1 MMQQVRTILR
11 NQYIGAI
18 AIGYLIGR
26 GFEAFFASFMP
37 AFNTM
42 LTEVLRGREFV
53 GDPWVAARVS
63 LVSNLV
69 LTGFYFVFAFLLAS
83 WLYGKP
89 TGTPTVG
96 SVAEGNDGP
105 S

>member
-1 MMQQVRTILR
+1 MHQVGTILR

-42 LTEVLRGREFV
+42 LTEVMRGREFV
-53 GDPWVAARVS
+53 EDPWVAARVS
-63 LVSNLV
+63 LISNLF

-83 WLYGKP
+83 WLYWKP
-89 TGTPTVG
+89 I
-96 SVAEGNDGP
+96 ADGNDGP
-105 S
+105 R

>member
-1 MMQQVRTILR
+1 MMQQVRTILL

-26 GFEAFFASFMP
+26 GFEAFFASFIP
-37 AFNTM
+37 AFNTI

-53 GDPWVAARVS
+53 GDPWIAARVS

-69 LTGFYFVFAFLLAS
+69 LIGFYFVFAFLLAS

-89 TGTPTVG
+89 T
-96 SVAEGNDGP
+96 AEGNEGP

>member
-1 MMQQVRTILR
+1 MRQVRTILL

-18 AIGYLIGR
+18 AIAYLIGR

-53 GDPWVAARVS
+53 EDRWVAARVS

-69 LTGFYFVFAFLLAS
+69 LTGLYFVFAFLLAS

-89 TGTPTVG
+89 I
-96 SVAEGNDGP
+96 AEGNDGLATAH
-105 S
+105 SSR

>member
-1 MMQQVRTILR
+1 MMQQVRTILL

-26 GFEAFFASFMP
+26 GFEAFFASFIP
-37 AFNTM
+37 AFNTI

-53 GDPWVAARVS
+53 GDPWIAARVS

-89 TGTPTVG
+89 T
-96 SVAEGNDGP
+96 AEGNEGP